1 MSNKASTA
9 GAVSFNTLEEIC
21 YSAMQ
26 VAPVQEL
33 HAQLSNVAFLDQMHL
48 DRAAQQYR
56 DWGNHTEAVDM
67 QVPSKYQSIGS
78 TVYATVLRG

>member
-1 MSNKASTA
+1 
-9 GAVSFNTLEEIC
+9 
-21 YSAMQ
+21 MQ